1 MLTTTQRGTAPSP
14 APPSSPASPPG
25 PRLRLQPDLSA
36 RTLLDGGWWPR
47 SADPA
52 AELPGLILAIDER
65 HGPVTQIML
74 GSAGWHASRP
84 GRLRVNGP
92 AGSRTV
98 RLGWYE
104 TMPAGLLTATA
115 RAGRTDLLTVPPQT
129 SEAAAWAAMDQAA
142 QAGNRTHAPALLAAI
157 TTATGHAHP
166 AARIPAKR
174 APDNSD
180 NIEVSTWEWE
190 GGHDSATREAVA
202 GPPGPGIPSSARAGG
217 AERSTRVSG
226 DSPQ

>member
-14 APPSSPASPPG
+14 APLPSPASPPG

-84 GRLRVNGP
+84 GRLRVDGP

-98 RLGWYE
+98 RVGWYE

-115 RAGRTDLLTVPPQT
+115 RAGRTDLLTVPPQA
-129 SEAAAWAAMDQAA
+129 SEAAAWAAIDQAA

-157 TTATGHAHP
+157 TTATDHAHP
-166 AARIPAKR
+166 APRIPAKR
-174 APDNSD
+174 APDNPD

-190 GGHDSATREAVA
+190 GGHDSARRQAFA

>member
-1 MLTTTQRGTAPSP
+1 MLTSTQRGTATSP
-14 APPSSPASPPG
+14 APPPSPASTPG

-74 GSAGWHASRP
+74 GSAGWQASRP
-84 GRLRVNGP
+84 GRLRVDGP

-129 SEAAAWAAMDQAA
+129 SAPAAWAAMDQAA
-142 QAGNRTHAPALLAAI
+142 QAGNRARAPALLAAI

-166 AARIPAKR
+166 AARIPAKG
-174 APDNSD
+174 APDNVQ
-180 NIEVSTWEWE
+180 VSTWEWE
-190 GGHDSATREAVA
+190 GGHDSARREALA

-217 AERSTRVSG
+217 AERSTHVSA
-226 DSPQ
+226 DSASSPQ

>member
-14 APPSSPASPPG
+14 APPPSPTSPPG

-84 GRLRVNGP
+84 GRLRVNSP

-157 TTATGHAHP
+157 THAHS
-166 AARIPAKR
+166 AACIPAKR
-174 APDNSD
+174 APGDPD

-190 GGHDSATREAVA
+190 GGHDSARREAFS
-202 GPPGPGIPSSARAGG
+202 GSPGPGIPSSARAGG

>member
-1 MLTTTQRGTAPSP
+1 MLTTTERGTAPSP
-14 APPSSPASPPG
+14 ASTPSPASPPG

-52 AELPGLILAIDER
+52 AELPGLILAIDDR

-84 GRLRVNGP
+84 GRLRVDGP

-142 QAGNRTHAPALLAAI
+142 QPGNRTHAPALLAAI
-157 TTATGHAHP
+157 TPAVSHACP
-166 AARIPAKR
+166 AGRIPAKR
-174 APDNSD
+174 AADNPGD
-180 NIEVSTWEWE
+180 IEVSTWEWE
-190 GGHDSATREAVA
+190 GGQDSASRQASA
-202 GPPGPGIPSSARAGG
+202 GSPGPGTPSSARAGG
-217 AERSTRVSG
+217 AERSTRASA

>member
-1 MLTTTQRGTAPSP
+1 MLTTTQRGTATSP
-14 APPSSPASPPG
+14 APPPG

-84 GRLRVNGP
+84 GRLRVDGP

-115 RAGRTDLLTVPPQT
+115 KAGRTDLLIVPPQT
-129 SEAAAWAAMDQAA
+129 SEPAAWAAMDQAA

-157 TTATGHAHP
+157 STA
-166 AARIPAKR
+166 
-174 APDNSD
+174 
-180 NIEVSTWEWE
+180 
-190 GGHDSATREAVA
+190 
-202 GPPGPGIPSSARAGG
+202 PGPGIPSSARAGG
-217 AERSTRVSG
+217 AERGTHVNA
-226 DSPQ
+226 DSASSSQ